1 MKNLLRFA
9 MLFVLLLSLAAC
21 GSSKA
26 DIEVVFTKDHC
37 EYTGPN
43 GAVESPITVHVV
55 NKTNPDENVTLG
67 AGDEYG
73 LAIVT
78 LKEGFTKADIEAYQE
93 YGNPEFVD
101 HMVGLVDP
109 IGGEEKTMEIELDP
123 GREHFIV
130 CGRQSGVISV
140 PAVITP
146 K

>member
-1 MKNLLRFA
+1 MKNLFRI
-9 MLFVLLLSLAAC
+9 MILFTLFFSLSAC
-21 GSSKA
+21 GPSKA
-26 DIEVVFTKDHC
+26 DIEVVFTKDNC

-43 GAVESPITVHVV
+43 GAVDSPITVHVV
-55 NKTNPDENVTLG
+55 NKTNPAENVTLG
-67 AGDEYG
+67 VGDEYG

-123 GREHFIV
+123 GREHFVV
-130 CGRQSGVISV
+130 CARQSGVISV
-140 PAVITP
+140 PAVITS

>member
-1 MKNLLRFA
+1 MKYIFSFTL
-9 MLFVLLLSLAAC
+9 LFVLVVSLSAC

-26 DIEVVFTKDHC
+26 DIEVVFTKDNC
-37 EYTGPN
+37 EYTGPSS
-43 GAVESPITVHVV
+43 AVDSPITVHVV

-67 AGDEYG
+67 VGDEYG

-101 HMVGLVDP
+101 HMVGLIDP

-130 CGRQSGVISV
+130 CARQSGVISV